1 MEQQA
6 AEQINCILELL
17 RNCLIQ
23 NGVSIGFTEDNEL
36 MFFDTDTYLADE
48 MFFGFTVPIEK
59 LVR

>member
-23 NGVSIGFTEDNEL
+23 NGVSIGFT
-36 MFFDTDTYLADE
+36 
-48 MFFGFTVPIEK
+48 
-59 LVR
+59 

>member
-6 AEQINCILELL
+6 VEQINCILELL
-17 RNCLIQ
+17 RNCLIK

-36 MFFDTDTYLADE
+36 MFFDTNTYLADDI
-48 MFFGFTVPIEK
+48 FCGFTVPIEK